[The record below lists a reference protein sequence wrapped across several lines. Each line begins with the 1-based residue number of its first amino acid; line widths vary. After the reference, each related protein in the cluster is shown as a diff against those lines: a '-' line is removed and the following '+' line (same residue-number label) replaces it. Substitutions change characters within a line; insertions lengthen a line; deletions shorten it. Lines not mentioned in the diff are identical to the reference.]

1 MTFPSFP
8 GQGNQGPVAPI
19 PAAGGFAPVTPQA
32 AVQAAHAV
40 AQQAFAP
47 PRGFAPQPGGGF
59 TGQPVQAQA
68 QAPVYQQPAA
78 PQGYAPQA
86 TRPMVSEAEIAALRA
101 AQMGKGKRE
110 RLPVGNYVCVGETS
124 EFFDANSGKGGGRP
138 NRALALL
145 LTVEQSDVPT
155 VAPGHRAKTSEFL
168 DTEYDVGKQLE
179 TFKKFCGQLYGVQ
192 TPEQMDTFDWLTPV
206 TQQTSEVFKGAK
218 YQIAVRP
225 VLDRAGRVK
234 VDKRGQTV
242 TRDSIQ
248 RIG

>member
-1 MTFPSFP
+1 MSFPSFP
-8 GQGNQGPVAPI
+8 GQNQHAPVAPT
-19 PAAGGFAPVTPQA
+19 PVAGGFAPVAPQAHVTPQ
-32 AVQAAHAV
+32 
-40 AQQAFAP
+40 
-47 PRGFAPQPGGGF
+47 GFAPQPGGGF
-59 TGQPVQAQA
+59 TGQPVQAQ
-68 QAPVYQQPAA
+68 PVYQQPAQAYA
-78 PQGYAPQA
+78 PQPQA
-86 TRPMVSEAEIAALRA
+86 TRPMVSEAELAALRA

-110 RLPVGNYVCVGETS
+110 RLPVGDYVCVGEGS

-145 LTVEQSDVPT
+145 LTVEQSNVPT

-168 DTEYDVGKQLE
+168 DTEYDVSKQLE
-179 TFKKFCGQLYGVQ
+179 TFKQFCGQLYGVQ

-206 TQQTSEVFKGAK
+206 TQQTSEVFKGGR
-218 YQIAVRP
+218 YQIAVRA
-225 VLDRAGRVK
+225 VLDRSGRVK